1 MSRNKHTQTAP
12 DFGVLPIN
20 EACNL
25 LSVSR
30 STVYRLVKAGSLRLV
45 KIGCSSRIAVADL
58 RSLIGGAA

>member
-1 MSRNKHTQTAP
+1 MPQSQHPQTAP

-20 EACNL
+20 EVCSL

-30 STVYRLVKAGSLRLV
+30 STVYRLVKAGSLRLI